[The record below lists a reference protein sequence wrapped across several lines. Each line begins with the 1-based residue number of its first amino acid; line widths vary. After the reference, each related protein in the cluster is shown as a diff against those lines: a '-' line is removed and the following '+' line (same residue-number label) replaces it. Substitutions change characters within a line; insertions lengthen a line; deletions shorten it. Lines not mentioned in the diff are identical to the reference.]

1 MDERIPIVP
10 FRSKLLL
17 IPWYSI
23 EIRSGDVPSRQIIGG
38 KQAEMTTLSFS
49 EEELMR
55 LEAIFMDKDKE
66 EALRFLLE
74 VIKPKVRAKGSSALD
89 PKKGTGIPR

>member
-1 MDERIPIVP
+1 M
-10 FRSKLLL
+10 
-17 IPWYSI
+17 
-23 EIRSGDVPSRQIIGG
+23 
-38 KQAEMTTLSFS
+38 EMTTLSFN

-74 VIKPKVRAKGSSALD
+74 VIKPKIRGKGSRALD
-89 PKKGTGIPR
+89 LKKGTGIPK

>member
-1 MDERIPIVP
+1 M
-10 FRSKLLL
+10 
-17 IPWYSI
+17 
-23 EIRSGDVPSRQIIGG
+23 EI
-38 KQAEMTTLSFS
+38 TTLSFN

-74 VIKPKVRAKGSSALD
+74 VIKPKVRSKGSSALD
-89 PKKGTGIPR
+89 LKKGTGIPR

>member
-1 MDERIPIVP
+1 M
-10 FRSKLLL
+10 
-17 IPWYSI
+17 
-23 EIRSGDVPSRQIIGG
+23 
-38 KQAEMTTLSFS
+38 EMTTLSFN

-74 VIKPKVRAKGSSALD
+74 VIKPKLRAKGSRALD
-89 PKKGTGIPR
+89 LKKGTGIPR